1 MPDVTELAKRAQA
14 PKGKGSERRLYRT
27 RFEVR
32 KVNDTSG
39 TAEIDGYAT
48 VYDAG
53 YEMWDFY
60 GPYEEVVRAGA
71 AAKTLSEG
79 ADFALLLNHGGM
91 TMARTRPG
99 SLRAAEDTTG
109 LHWSATVNMGRSD
122 VRDMVLAIED
132 EALDECSFAFRVT
145 RQMWSPDFM
154 QREILEF
161 DLDRGDV
168 SVVNYGANPAT
179 IIGDVQRS
187 ADVLRSLEHL
197 DGEHLVAATRSLTA
211 SLTRSGRQALPD
223 DVAEALRSLGL
234 AAPAEAPQAPAQ
246 RTAGLSLS
254 TAAALL
260 ELEG

>member
-14 PKGKGSERRLYRT
+14 PKGKGSERRLYAT

-32 KVNDTSG
+32 KATQGGQV
-39 TAEIDGYAT
+39 ELEGYAS
-48 VYDAG
+48 VYG
-53 YEMWDFY
+53 EPYEMWDYF
-60 GPYEEVVRAGA
+60 GPYDELVQHGA

-79 ADFALLLNHGGM
+79 ADFALLLNHGGL
-91 TMARTRPG
+91 TMARTKAQT
-99 SLRAAEDTTG
+99 LAASEDTTG
-109 LHWSATVNMGRSD
+109 LHWRATVNEGRSD
-122 VRDMVLAIED
+122 VRDMLLAIED
-132 EALDECSFAFRVT
+132 GDLDECSFAFRVT
-145 RQMWSPDFM
+145 RQEWSPDYM
-154 QREILEF
+154 QRTIVEF

-179 IIGDVQRS
+179 SIGDVQRS

>member
-1 MPDVTELAKRAQA
+1 MPDVLEIAKRAQT
-14 PKGKGSERRLYRT
+14 PKGKGSERRIYTT

-32 KVNDTSG
+32 KTNDVSG

-99 SLRAAEDTTG
+99 TLRAAEDTTG

-122 VRDMVLAIED
+122 VRDTILAIED
-132 EALDECSFAFRVT
+132 GNLDECSFAFRVT

-187 ADVLRSLEHL
+187 ADVLKSLEHL
-197 DGEHLVAATRSLTA
+197 DGEHLLAATRSLTA

-223 DVAEALRSLGL
+223 DIADALRSLGL
-234 AAPAEAPQAPAQ
+234 VAPAVTAQ
-246 RTAGLSLS
+246 TPVQRGMSLDTAR
-254 TAAALL
+254 ALL